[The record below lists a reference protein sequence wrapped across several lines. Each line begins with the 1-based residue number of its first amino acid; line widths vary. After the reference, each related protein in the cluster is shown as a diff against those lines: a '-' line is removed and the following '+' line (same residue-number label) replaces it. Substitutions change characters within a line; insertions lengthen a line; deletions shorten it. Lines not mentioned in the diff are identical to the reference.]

1 MGIAVVVLAAGEGT
15 RMKSKLPKVL
25 HPVCGEPMLS
35 YVLATAWQ
43 LAPERLILVVGH
55 GREEVEKTVSSKV
68 EVVVQTEPRGTAD
81 AVKAARD
88 SLKGFQEAILIM
100 YGDVPLISHETLRQL
115 IELYRNKKAKAAFLT
130 AHFENPT
137 GYGRVLRDEAG
148 KLVKIVEEK
157 DATAQQKLIKEVN
170 TGFYLFDKL
179 VLDKFLDKVRKEN
192 AAEEYYLTDLI
203 EQLVKSG
210 ETVATLEAADNRE
223 VLGVNSRS
231 ELAQAERLMRERI
244 NSFWLEKGVTMIE
257 PQLTFVGPRVK
268 LSPDTVVYPMTFLY
282 GETEVGE
289 GCQLGP
295 STTLV
300 NVKVGAN
307 SRLSYAVGE
316 DCVVGEKVTV
326 GPFARLRGG
335 SKIMAEAKV
344 GTFVEIKN
352 SEVGKKSKVPHL
364 SYIGDAII
372 GQVVNVGAGT
382 ITCNFD
388 GFEKHPTFIED
399 EAFIG
404 SDTMLVAPVKIGR
417 GAVIG
422 AGSTITKDV
431 PPEALAVERNEQQTV
446 EGWAK
451 KRRSKG
457 GKKVGRKANPRS

>member
-1 MGIAVVVLAAGEGT
+1 
-15 RMKSKLPKVL
+15 
-25 HPVCGEPMLS
+25 MLS
-35 YVLATAWQ
+35 YVLTTAWR
-43 LAPERLILVVGH
+43 LSPERLILVVGH
-55 GREEVEKTVSSKV
+55 GRDEVKKAVSTKV
-68 EVVVQTEPRGTAD
+68 EIAVQAVPRGTAD
-81 AVKAARD
+81 AVKSARER
-88 SLKGFQEAILIM
+88 LKDFQGSVLIM
-100 YGDVPLISHETLRQL
+100 YGDVPLIHHETLRQL
-115 IELYRNKKAKAAFLT
+115 IELYRKKKAKAAFLT

-137 GYGRVLRDEAG
+137 GYGRVLRDKAG
-148 KLVKIVEEK
+148 KLLKIVEEK
-157 DATAQQKLIKEVN
+157 DALPQQKLIKEVN
-170 TGFYLFDKL
+170 TGFYLFDKQ
-179 VLDKFLDKVRKEN
+179 VLDRFLDKVGNEN

-203 EQLVKSG
+203 EQLVNSA
-210 ETVATLEAADNRE
+210 ETVATLEAPDSRE

-231 ELAQAERLMRERI
+231 ELAQVERLMRERI
-244 NSFWLEKGVTMIE
+244 NSYWLEKGVTMIE

-282 GETEVGE
+282 GETEIGE
-289 GCQLGP
+289 GCRLGP

-307 SRLSYAVGE
+307 SRLSYTVGE
-316 DCVVGEKVTV
+316 DCMVGEKVTV

-335 SKIMAEAKV
+335 SKIMAEARV

-431 PPEALAVERNEQQTV
+431 PPDALAVERSEQQTV

-451 KRRSKG
+451 KRKSKG
-457 GKKVGRKANPRS
+457 GRKVGRKANPHS